1 MSDNDA
7 ITTNT
12 GSEADQSMTPP
23 AEENVAEP
31 LTENAGEQVPGEG
44 CTEGAEPVPESESVP
59 ASEAQKAPEG
69 EVTVAVQPENDYLK
83 ELRDIAKKQL
93 KWQRRTAVA
102 MLGIFAVMLIAVL
115 ILVPKVTT
123 TLDNIDEVVSNI
135 SGSVDDINIMV
146 AEMTEAS
153 SNINTLVGDN
163 AVTLTEAVNNLA
175 GIDFEGLNKA
185 IKDLQDAVGPMASFF
200 NRFR

>member
-31 LTENAGEQVPGEG
+31 LTENAGEQVP
-44 CTEGAEPVPESESVP
+44 
-59 ASEAQKAPEG
+59 
-69 EVTVAVQPENDYLK
+69 VAVQPENDYLK
-83 ELRDIAKKQL
+83 ELKDIAKKQL
-93 KWQRRTAVA
+93 FWQKLTAFA
-102 MLGIFAVMLIAVL
+102 MTGIFAAVLMAVL

-123 TLDNIDEVVSNI
+123 TLDNIDEMVGNI
-135 SGSVDDINIMV
+135 SGSVDDINVMV
-146 AEMTEAS
+146 AEMTKAS

>member
-44 CTEGAEPVPESESVP
+44 CTEGAEPVPESVPEP

-69 EVTVAVQPENDYLK
+69 EVTVAASPENDYLK

-93 KWQRRTAVA
+93 KWQRRTALA
-102 MLGIFAVMLIAVL
+102 MAGIFAVMLIAVL